1 MPSWQHESV
10 VVIDYHYNYFS
21 RLNLFLIL
29 IIPLKQQKE
38 TKFDA
43 LKTAKKIIKLR
54 ATMIFALI
62 KKYFKNKNQINK
74 KVVSPKVDLYMQW
87 ILILLSPCHYWF
99 VKPKFVFL
107 ILLFVLMYIFN
118 ILPLTNTEETSH
130 WLCE

>member
-1 MPSWQHESV
+1 
-10 VVIDYHYNYFS
+10 
-21 RLNLFLIL
+21 
-29 IIPLKQQKE
+29 
-38 TKFDA
+38 
-43 LKTAKKIIKLR
+43 
-54 ATMIFALI
+54 
-62 KKYFKNKNQINK
+62 
-74 KVVSPKVDLYMQW
+74 VDLYMQW